1 MKFLRRFLDAQ
12 HKHFAKGGKLQKLYP
27 LYEAADTFLF
37 TPGDVTKGSVHVR
50 DGLDLKRTMTTL
62 AMALGPCIFMALYNT
77 GFQSL
82 TALKGMGVDVV
93 SGWRVRSFIV
103 SDL

>member
-12 HKHFAKGGKLQKLYP
+12 HKYFAKGGKEKLYP

-37 TPGDVTKGSVHVR
+37 TPGEVTKGAVHVR
-50 DGLDLKRTMTTL
+50 DGIDLKRTMTTV
-62 AMALGPCIFMALYNT
+62 AMALFPCIMMAFYNT

-82 TALKGMGVDVV
+82 TALKGIGIDTVA
-93 SGWRVRSFIV
+93 GWRGELTV
-103 SDL
+103 SASW